1 MLINTMK
8 LHKLRLKLLKSLSD
22 ETRLEIISRLRHGEE
37 LCGCDFEKIFNK
49 SQSTLSRHLKKL
61 TDADIIIGRKE
72 GVKVLYKITD
82 PQIFKFLA
90 TLDNLIKR
98 NENYRKIVKLQNKI

>member
-72 GVKVLYKITD
+72 SMKVLYKITD
-82 PQIFKFLA
+82 LQIFKFLA